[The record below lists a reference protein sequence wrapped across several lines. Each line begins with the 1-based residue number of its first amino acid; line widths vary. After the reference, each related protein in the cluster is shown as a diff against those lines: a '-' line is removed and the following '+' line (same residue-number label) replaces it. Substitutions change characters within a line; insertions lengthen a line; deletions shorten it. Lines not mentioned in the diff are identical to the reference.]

1 MVTNDMNL
9 DAYFLLGL
17 LLLLLAILPSTIH
30 YGICYLNHNKIHN
43 QFTPKNYPNITLFL
57 PVKNESEVII
67 NKLEEIL
74 SMDYDKNLISILIV
88 DSGST
93 DNTALI
99 ASEFL
104 KSKDI
109 DIKWE
114 LKILDRR

>member
-1 MVTNDMNL
+1 MDV
-9 DAYFLLGL
+9 DAYLLLGL
-17 LLLLLAILPSTIH
+17 LLLFLAIFPSIFH

-43 QFTPKNYPNITLFL
+43 QFTPDNYPNITLFL

-93 DNTALI
+93 DHTALI

-104 KSKDI
+104 KSK
-109 DIKWE
+109 
-114 LKILDRR
+114 ILTLNGK